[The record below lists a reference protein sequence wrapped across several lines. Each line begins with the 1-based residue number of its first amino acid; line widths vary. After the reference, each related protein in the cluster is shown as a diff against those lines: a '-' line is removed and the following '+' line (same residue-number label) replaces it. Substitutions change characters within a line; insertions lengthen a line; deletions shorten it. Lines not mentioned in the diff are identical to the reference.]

1 MVARAALATL
11 IADDLELQT
20 IAETSGGPVLVYGA
34 NATDTP
40 PQENLF
46 VVLHTDQHSKAFP
59 GHGWYN
65 VAVWVHLP
73 RHLTRDYG
81 RIDNFLLRVQELYTE
96 AEQVAGNDGW
106 ILTAATWM
114 NNSGDN
120 YDDGYKTI
128 TRFSNYRV
136 ACRPVVTP

>member
-1 MVARAALATL
+1 MVARAALVEL
-11 IADDLELQT
+11 ISEDPELQV
-20 IAETSGGPVLVYGA
+20 IAETPDVPVVVFGA

-40 PQENLF
+40 PQESLF
-46 VVLHTDQHSKAFP
+46 AVVHTDQHSKAFP
-59 GHGWYN
+59 GHGWYT

-81 RIDNFLLRVQELYTE
+81 RIDAFLLRVQELYE
-96 AEQVAGNDGW
+96 QAEHVAGADGW

-114 NNSGDN
+114 FTSGDA

-128 TRFSNYRV
+128 TRFSTYRV